1 MKTVKIMKTIEIMR
15 TVEIMKTKAFMAM
28 AALALV
34 AVACN
39 NDDEITDDWNGVIRL
54 SSGLEAQQTGTRAA
68 TDIQGNQFD
77 SGEKIDVFI
86 NENTQAGQTAT
97 TTYSQPLV
105 YTAGGS
111 GTMNPPT
118 NNQPYFPT
126 SGNGV
131 NIYAY
136 YPSNKVGTDIKA
148 TNVSFSVAEDQSGNT
163 NYKASDLMYGKPATN
178 PVARTSSATILT
190 FKHLLSKVTIKLVQG
205 AGSPALTDAVVKL
218 KSVYPSTTLN
228 ASTGTISGTSGNTT
242 DITVKAKTTTGLD
255 NSAVVVPQT
264 LATSFIEVTLANGG
278 VLTSKDLK
286 DGSSNPIS
294 SVVLASGYEYT
305 YTITVNLTSL
315 DVTSTITPWT
325 SNTANGT
332 ATMQ

>member
-1 MKTVKIMKTIEIMR
+1 MK

-34 AVACN
+34 AAACN
-39 NDDEITDDWNGVIRL
+39 NDDEITDNWNGEIRL
-54 SSGLEAQQTGTRAA
+54 SSGLTVQQTGTRAA
-68 TDIQGNQFD
+68 TDIQSTQFA

-86 NENTQAGQTAT
+86 SEDVTTGTAT
-97 TTYSQPLV
+97 TTYAQPLV
-105 YTAGGS
+105 YTAGES
-111 GTMNPPT
+111 GTMTAPT
-118 NNQPYFPT
+118 GNQPYFPT

-136 YPSNKVGTDIKA
+136 YPSNKVGTDITK
-148 TNVSFSVAEDQSGNT
+148 TDVTFSVAEDQSGET

-178 PVARTSSATILT
+178 PVARTSSATTLT

-242 DITVKAKTTTGLD
+242 DITVKANTTTGLD

>member
-54 SSGLEAQQTGTRAA
+54 SSGLEAQQTGTRAT
-68 TDIQGNQFD
+68 TDIQSTQFA

-86 NENTQAGQTAT
+86 SEDVTTGTAT
-97 TTYSQPLV
+97 TTYAQPLV

-111 GTMNPPT
+111 GTMDPPT
-118 NNQPYFPT
+118 GNQPYFPT

-136 YPSNKVGTDIKA
+136 YPSNKVGTDITKTDVTFTVEA
-148 TNVSFSVAEDQSGNT
+148 DQSGNT

-242 DITVKAKTTTGLD
+242 DITVKANTTPGLD

-264 LATSFIEVTLANGG
+264 LATSFIEVKLANGG

-286 DGSSNPIS
+286 DGSNNTIS
-294 SVVLASGYEYT
+294 SVVLVSGYEYT

>member
-1 MKTVKIMKTIEIMR
+1 MMM
-15 TVEIMKTKAFMAM
+15 MAAAAM
-28 AALALV
+28 ALA
-34 AVACN
+34 ACS
-39 NDDEITDDWNGVIRL
+39 NDEGSDNWAGEIRL
-54 SSGLEAQQTGTRAA
+54 SSGLTVQQTGTRAT
-68 TDIQGNQFD
+68 TDIQSKQFAG
-77 SGEKIDVFI
+77 GEKIDVFI

-97 TTYSQPLV
+97 TIYNQPLV

-111 GTMNPPT
+111 GTMDPPT
-118 NNQPYFPT
+118 GNQPYFPT
-126 SGNGV
+126 NRNGV

-136 YPSNKVGTDIKA
+136 YPSNKVGTDITK
-148 TNVSFSVAEDQSGNT
+148 TDVTFSVAEDQSGET

-178 PVARTSSATILT
+178 PVARTSSATTLN

-242 DITVKAKTTTGLD
+242 DITVKANTTTGLD

-278 VLTSKDLK
+278 VLTSKNLK
-286 DGSSNPIS
+286 DDRGYPIS
-294 SVVLASGYEYT
+294 SVVLGSGYEYI
-305 YTITVNLTSL
+305 YKITVNLTSL
-315 DVTSTITPWT
+315 DVTSIITPWT
-325 SNTANGT
+325 SSTVNGT
-332 ATMQ
+332 AEME